1 VLFAPRDI
9 RIDAIHRG
17 GRSEDELLDAL
28 VFGKFEQVL
37 GRDNIG
43 SLITDWVFN
52 GGAHARFGGE
62 VDDGVKGGGFGGRSL
77 WRAEPLEG

>member
-1 VLFAPRDI
+1 
-9 RIDAIHRG
+9 
-17 GRSEDELLDAL
+17 L

-77 WRAEPLEG
+77 WRAEA